1 MTATIPKGFHP
12 EPFSY
17 HQELELD
24 IDALSNAGDGIGRVD
39 GWVVFVPFALP
50 GDRVKARVWRN
61 DRNYSS
67 ADLVEV
73 INPSPDRV
81 EPGCRL
87 FGTCGGCQYQH
98 FSYDR
103 QLLWKTRQVADLLR
117 LQAGL
122 ELPVNP
128 AVASPRQ
135 YHYRSKITPHFDKPK
150 EGGKPAIG
158 FLKAGSRRDVVD
170 VPQCPIAME
179 YINEALPLAR
189 KAFTR
194 PQPGSSGEPP
204 FCSGPRKEPSSPIT
218 MPSPANGWAIW
229 NSIFWRETFS
239 RIILSFFRFLRITWP
254 NRRVWTGRNSWWTPT
269 AVPACSP

>member
-61 DRNYSS
+61 DKNYSS

-73 INPSPDRV
+73 LHPSPDRV

-103 QLLWKTRQVADLLR
+103 QLLWKPGRWRTCSGCRQGWNCPSIRPLPPPANTITAPRLR
-117 LQAGL
+117 PILT
-122 ELPVNP
+122 
-128 AVASPRQ
+128 SPR
-135 YHYRSKITPHFDKPK
+135 
-150 EGGKPAIG
+150 KPAG
-158 FLKAGSRRDVVD
+158 
-170 VPQCPIAME
+170 
-179 YINEALPLAR
+179 
-189 KAFTR
+189 R
-194 PQPGSSGEPP
+194 PSAS
-204 FCSGPRKEPSSPIT
+204 
-218 MPSPANGWAIW
+218 
-229 NSIFWRETFS
+229 
-239 RIILSFFRFLRITWP
+239 
-254 NRRVWTGRNSWWTPT
+254 
-269 AVPACSP
+269 

>member
-1 MTATIPKGFHP
+1 MG
-12 EPFSY
+12 
-17 HQELELD
+17 
-24 IDALSNAGDGIGRVD
+24 G
-39 GWVVFVPFALP
+39 FVPFALP

-87 FGTCGGCQYQH
+87 FRNLRGCQYQH

-128 AVASPRQ
+128 AVASPANT
-135 YHYRSKITPHFDKPK
+135 ITAPRLRP
-150 EGGKPAIG
+150 I
-158 FLKAGSRRDVVD
+158 LTSRRK
-170 VPQCPIAME
+170 
-179 YINEALPLAR
+179 EAS
-189 KAFTR
+189 R
-194 PQPGSSGEPP
+194 PSVS
-204 FCSGPRKEPSSPIT
+204 
-218 MPSPANGWAIW
+218 
-229 NSIFWRETFS
+229 
-239 RIILSFFRFLRITWP
+239 
-254 NRRVWTGRNSWWTPT
+254 
-269 AVPACSP
+269 

>member
-179 YINEALPLAR
+179 CINEALPLAR
-189 KAFTR
+189 KSVYQA
-194 PQPGSSGEPP
+194 
-204 FCSGPRKEPSSPIT
+204 
-218 MPSPANGWAIW
+218 AA
-229 NSIFWRETFS
+229 
-239 RIILSFFRFLRITWP
+239 RF
-254 NRRVWTGRNSWWTPT
+254 
-269 AVPACSP
+269 

>member
-117 LQAGL
+117 LQTDKIGR
-122 ELPVNP
+122 
-128 AVASPRQ
+128 AS
-135 YHYRSKITPHFDKPK
+135 
-150 EGGKPAIG
+150 
-158 FLKAGSRRDVVD
+158 
-170 VPQCPIAME
+170 C
-179 YINEALPLAR
+179 
-189 KAFTR
+189 
-194 PQPGSSGEPP
+194 
-204 FCSGPRKEPSSPIT
+204 
-218 MPSPANGWAIW
+218 
-229 NSIFWRETFS
+229 RE
-239 RIILSFFRFLRITWP
+239 
-254 NRRVWTGRNSWWTPT
+254 RV
-269 AVPACSP
+269 

>member
-61 DRNYSS
+61 DKNYSS

-73 INPSPDRV
+73 LHPSPDRV

-98 FSYDR
+98 FSYDL

-128 AVASPRQ
+128 A
-135 YHYRSKITPHFDKPK
+135 
-150 EGGKPAIG
+150 
-158 FLKAGSRRDVVD
+158 
-170 VPQCPIAME
+170 IA
-179 YINEALPLAR
+179 
-189 KAFTR
+189 
-194 PQPGSSGEPP
+194 
-204 FCSGPRKEPSSPIT
+204 
-218 MPSPANGWAIW
+218 SPANTTTVP
-229 NSIFWRETFS
+229 RL
-239 RIILSFFRFLRITWP
+239 RPILTSP
-254 NRRVWTGRNSWWTPT
+254 GKAAGRPS
-269 AVPACSP
+269 AS

>member
-61 DRNYSS
+61 DKNYSS

-73 INPSPDRV
+73 LHPSPDRV

-122 ELPVNP
+122 ELPSIRPLPPP
-128 AVASPRQ
+128 ANTITAPRLRPILTSPR
-135 YHYRSKITPHFDKPK
+135 
-150 EGGKPAIG
+150 KPAG
-158 FLKAGSRRDVVD
+158 
-170 VPQCPIAME
+170 
-179 YINEALPLAR
+179 
-189 KAFTR
+189 R
-194 PQPGSSGEPP
+194 PSAS
-204 FCSGPRKEPSSPIT
+204 
-218 MPSPANGWAIW
+218 
-229 NSIFWRETFS
+229 
-239 RIILSFFRFLRITWP
+239 
-254 NRRVWTGRNSWWTPT
+254 
-269 AVPACSP
+269 

>member
-39 GWVVFVPFALP
+39 GWVVFVPFSLP

-61 DRNYSS
+61 DKNYSS
-67 ADLVEV
+67 ADLVEI

-98 FSYDR
+98 LSYDR

-128 AVASPRQ
+128 AIASPRQ
-135 YHYRSKITPHFDKPK
+135 YYYRSKITPHFDKPK

-158 FLKAGSRRDVVD
+158 FLKALKEEKISVPGDVAIVGCND
-170 VPQCPIAME
+170 DQVASFVTPGLSTVKLHNDLVGMMAAKTLMECLYTKREQGLKIIVPNQLILRESCPE
-179 YINEALPLAR
+179 
-189 KAFTR
+189 
-194 PQPGSSGEPP
+194 
-204 FCSGPRKEPSSPIT
+204 
-218 MPSPANGWAIW
+218 
-229 NSIFWRETFS
+229 
-239 RIILSFFRFLRITWP
+239 
-254 NRRVWTGRNSWWTPT
+254 
-269 AVPACSP
+269 

>member
-61 DRNYSS
+61 DKNYSS
-67 ADLVEV
+67 ADLVEI
-73 INPSPDRV
+73 INPSQDRV

-98 FSYDR
+98 LSYDR

-117 LQAGL
+117 LQAGWNCPSIRP
-122 ELPVNP
+122 LP
-128 AVASPRQ
+128 PRQ
-135 YHYRSKITPHFDKPK
+135 YHYRSKITPLTSP
-150 EGGKPAIG
+150 GKPAG
-158 FLKAGSRRDVVD
+158 
-170 VPQCPIAME
+170 
-179 YINEALPLAR
+179 
-189 KAFTR
+189 R
-194 PQPGSSGEPP
+194 PSAS
-204 FCSGPRKEPSSPIT
+204 
-218 MPSPANGWAIW
+218 
-229 NSIFWRETFS
+229 
-239 RIILSFFRFLRITWP
+239 
-254 NRRVWTGRNSWWTPT
+254 
-269 AVPACSP
+269 